1 MMLCIFI
8 QCSISIGKE
17 KDTTNQSALW
27 FFLFYITVPWGLIDF
42 LMKIKKKGKMW
53 FPYHRIVGSV
63 RGTSS
68 YCKNTTCC
76 RKCIDI
82 LKKKKPLFYSPLSFH
97 RHAHSLTLSIT
108 NEFNKHDSVLYS
120 NPSGDWSSAYEVL
133 WLGVGGHGLG
143 NTILANWGTLQKI
156 TLKL

>member
-82 LKKKKPLFYSPLSFH
+82 LKKKKHYFTALFPSTDMHIVSPFPSPTNLINMTASFTQTHQETEAQLMKFYSW
-97 RHAHSLTLSIT
+97 
-108 NEFNKHDSVLYS
+108 V
-120 NPSGDWSSAYEVL
+120 
-133 WLGVGGHGLG
+133 
-143 NTILANWGTLQKI
+143 
-156 TLKL
+156 